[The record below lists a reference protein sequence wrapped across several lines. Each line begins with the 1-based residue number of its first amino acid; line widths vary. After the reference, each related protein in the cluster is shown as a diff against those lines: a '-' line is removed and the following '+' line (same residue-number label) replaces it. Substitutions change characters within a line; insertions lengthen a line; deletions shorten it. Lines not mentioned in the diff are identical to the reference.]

1 MLEKSLTV
9 IVLLCLTGCGFR
21 TVETGHRGILTRFGQ
36 VEGDA
41 RTEGLYFYNPF
52 TESMHQMDVRVQVWR
67 GNTEAYTK
75 DVQESKIT
83 FVVNYRLHPEAAGT
97 MFRTVGEDWA
107 DKLVSQVI
115 EQRVKEV
122 IAGWDAVDL
131 IANRQQAN
139 ATATKLITESLSAKD
154 VIITNFAITD
164 IEFSQNFNRAVEAKV
179 IAQQNAI
186 QALNKTEQIKQEANQ
201 RVITATAEAQS
212 MKIRADALT
221 QNPKLV
227 AWEAVQKWNGVLPVY
242 MLSGAMPFLDVTNTK

>member
-1 MLEKSLTV
+1 
-9 IVLLCLTGCGFR
+9 
-21 TVETGHRGILTRFGQ
+21 
-36 VEGDA
+36 
-41 RTEGLYFYNPF
+41 
-52 TESMHQMDVRVQVWR
+52 
-67 GNTEAYTK
+67 
-75 DVQESKIT
+75 
-83 FVVNYRLHPEAAGT
+83 
-97 MFRTVGEDWA
+97 
-107 DKLVSQVI
+107 VI

-139 ATATKLITESLSAKD
+139 ATATKLITDSLAAKD
-154 VIITNFAITD
+154 AIITNFAITD

-242 MLSGAMPFLDVTNTK
+242 MLSGAMPFLDVTTSK